1 MAVASPEHPVNALK
15 EDLIADLSDDVE
27 EVDDEVVRHPPQKG
41 DFDLQIGFEEI
52 LVDVDPN
59 TSLEYLK
66 RANDLAGKPP
76 PSRTPRDVL
85 IATHVQHVE
94 NQRMA
99 GAQKTPRMVKKVTLA
114 LSYAPSSKSHTD
126 LAKMP
131 LSDLLVE
138 NHHLDNMAI
147 VRTITAPYV
156 GAGSVS
162 IVEDEHGN
170 TEKLAIYN
178 QGDASILTSTPEGS
192 ILLIKEPYYKFAS
205 ENDFMLCVDHPSDVT
220 LLRPGP
226 DDEIIPEAFRRPE
239 EHTDVAGWPSYTR
252 AIELASADDGSL
264 LRGLYAKRAG
274 TNLSI
279 KCYDEA
285 IADALASRGGAAD
298 GRAYFVAA
306 RAAYELADF
315 KQSKKYFEAAVEAG
329 ASAANVLREQRR
341 CLARVEEEET
351 GNHDWPTIAKKVTSK
366 NIHLDLGTY
375 NQKTEVRD
383 SPHHGRG
390 LFATRDIKAGEVI
403 YAEKATCVPNEFN
416 PDHNSAAAYAQLVE
430 LCRNNPS
437 VHDKVLDLYGGTYK
451 RSGHEGSLVDGRQV
465 LDVYLLESIRRKN
478 CFSGTHVSADASRP
492 GWNMWKHGMSRGVW
506 VYSAYSNHAC
516 MPNSNRSFVGDMLI
530 SVAMV
535 DIKAGTEVTQI
546 YMPPKAAFLKRLDQY
561 RSSWGFACGCDL
573 CKGEAAS
580 PRSQHERRFEVL
592 GEIESLLRRKG
603 MNPRSHQT
611 DASIRVVE
619 KLAARLEALHEPE
632 VYEQLPRL
640 TLIWPSMWILQ
651 AWYTRRKWKK
661 VVHWA
666 LQVLRNFGCVMP
678 LRGADGV
685 DEGDRSVLWA
695 YRDQNAVVTFE
706 TTQALKLL
714 EHAWNELAKPDMAK
728 QARAAG
734 MTSLKIMS
742 GFSTEETYNAFL

>member
-1 MAVASPEHPVNALK
+1 
-15 EDLIADLSDDVE
+15 
-27 EVDDEVVRHPPQKG
+27 
-41 DFDLQIGFEEI
+41 
-52 LVDVDPN
+52 
-59 TSLEYLK
+59 
-66 RANDLAGKPP
+66 
-76 PSRTPRDVL
+76 
-85 IATHVQHVE
+85 
-94 NQRMA
+94 
-99 GAQKTPRMVKKVTLA
+99 
-114 LSYAPSSKSHTD
+114 
-126 LAKMP
+126 
-131 LSDLLVE
+131 
-138 NHHLDNMAI
+138 
-147 VRTITAPYV
+147 
-156 GAGSVS
+156 
-162 IVEDEHGN
+162 
-170 TEKLAIYN
+170 
-178 QGDASILTSTPEGS
+178 
-192 ILLIKEPYYKFAS
+192 
-205 ENDFMLCVDHPSDVT
+205 
-220 LLRPGP
+220 
-226 DDEIIPEAFRRPE
+226 
-239 EHTDVAGWPSYTR
+239 
-252 AIELASADDGSL
+252 
-264 LRGLYAKRAG
+264 
-274 TNLSI
+274 
-279 KCYDEA
+279 
-285 IADALASRGGAAD
+285 
-298 GRAYFVAA
+298 VAA

-315 KQSKKYFEAAVEAG
+315 QQSKKHFDAAVKAG
-329 ASAANVLREQRR
+329 ASAANVLKEQKR

-351 GNHDWPTIAKKVTSK
+351 GNHDWPAIAKKVTSK

-451 RSGHEGSLVDGRQV
+451 RSGNEGAVVDGRQV

-492 GWNMWKHGMSRGVW
+492 GWNMWKQGMSRGVW

-530 SVAMV
+530 SVATV
-535 DIKAGTEVTQI
+535 DIKADTEVTQI
-546 YMPPKAAFLKRLDQY
+546 YMPPKAAYLRRVDQY
-561 RSSWGFACGCDL
+561 RTSWGFACGCDL
-573 CKGEAAS
+573 CTGEAAS

-592 GEIESLLRRKG
+592 AEIEPALRRKG
-603 MNPRSHQT
+603 MNPHTHQT

-632 VYEQLPRL
+632 VYERLPRL

-666 LQVLRNFGCVMP
+666 LQVLRNFGYVMP
-678 LRGADGV
+678 LRGPDGV
-685 DEGDRSVLWA
+685 DEGDKSVLWV
-695 YRDQNAVVTFE
+695 YRDQIAVGTFE

-714 EHAWNELAKPDMAK
+714 EHAWNELAKPDMAA

-734 MTSLKIMS
+734 MTSLTAMA
-742 GFSTEETYNAFL
+742 GFASEETYNAIM